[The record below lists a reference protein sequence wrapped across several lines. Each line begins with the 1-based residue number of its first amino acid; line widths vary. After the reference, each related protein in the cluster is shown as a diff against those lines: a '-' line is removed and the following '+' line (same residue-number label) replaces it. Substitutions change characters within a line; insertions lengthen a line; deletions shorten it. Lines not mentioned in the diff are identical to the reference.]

1 MELYDL
7 VIPFGILTLFLL
19 TITML
24 MGLKVIRVRF
34 KVHKVFGLLTFVS
47 AVLHAGIILYLS
59 YFE

>member
-7 VIPFGILTLFLL
+7 VIPLGILTLALL

-24 MGLKVIRVRF
+24 MGLKVIKVRF
-34 KVHKVFGLLTFVS
+34 KTHKVFGLLTFVS
-47 AVLHAGIILYLS
+47 GVLHAGILLYLL